1 MSPYVEEPDIP
12 EGMTIHE
19 YKLARDIA
27 ACPLCPGLGV
37 LLGALGRLVWW
48 RCRDCGI
55 DFSTKGE

>member
-27 ACPLCPGLGV
+27 AGRRGLA
-37 LLGALGRLVWW
+37 LLAVAVGALSAGLSVLAQVL
-48 RCRDCGI
+48 
-55 DFSTKGE
+55 